1 MTDYKTLLMD
11 VLQELGAALD
21 GIDPEAVA
29 DLRRDILQARRIFV
43 AGRGRSGLQMQA
55 FAMRL
60 MHLDLDVHVVG
71 AVTTPAI
78 GAGDLLIIGSGSGRT
93 PSIIGQAQRASE
105 LNATVALI
113 TIAGESP
120 VSQYADHILR
130 IQASSPKLAD
140 AESASVSVQPMGSLY
155 EQSLGILCD
164 VMIGLLMEELGT
176 DPRPHVRAPHQSGV
190 GAAALSRVR
199 SPAPGHDGAK

>member
-1 MTDYKTLLMD
+1 MPDFRTLLGE

-78 GAGDLLIIGSGSGRT
+78 GAGDLLIIGSGSGQT
-93 PSIIGQAQRASE
+93 SSLIGQARRASE
-105 LNATVALI
+105 LNALVALI
-113 TIAGESP
+113 TIADTSP

-130 IQASSPKLAD
+130 IKASSPKLENEEAS
-140 AESASVSVQPMGSLY
+140 SASVQPLGSLY

-164 VMIGLLMEELGT
+164 VLIGLLKDELGT
-176 DPRPHVRAPHQSGV
+176 DQGLMFARHAN
-190 GAAALSRVR
+190 LE
-199 SPAPGHDGAK
+199 

>member
-1 MTDYKTLLMD
+1 MPDYQTLLRD

-29 DLRRDILQARRIFV
+29 DLRRDIVQARRIFV

-60 MHLDLDVHVVG
+60 MHLDLDAHVVG

-93 PSIIGQAQRASE
+93 TSLIGQARRASE
-105 LNATVALI
+105 LNARVALI
-113 TIAGESP
+113 TIADKSP

-140 AESASVSVQPMGSLY
+140 AEGGGASIQPMGSLY

-164 VMIGLLMEELGT
+164 VIIGLLMDELGT
-176 DPRPHVRAPHQSGV
+176 DHGLMFARHAN
-190 GAAALSRVR
+190 LE
-199 SPAPGHDGAK
+199 

>member
-1 MTDYKTLLMD
+1 MPEYRALLKE
-11 VLQELGAALD
+11 VLQELGTALA

-71 AVTTPAI
+71 SVTTPAI

-93 PSIIGQAQRASE
+93 DSIIAQARRASE
-105 LNATVALI
+105 LNALVALI
-113 TIAGESP
+113 TITDQSP
-120 VSQYADHILR
+120 VSQYADHILH
-130 IQASSPKLAD
+130 IQATSPKLQD
-140 AESASVSVQPMGSLY
+140 AEEARASVQPLGSLY

-164 VMIGLLMEELGT
+164 VLIALLMEELGT
-176 DPRPHVRAPHQSGV
+176 DPGLMFARHAN
-190 GAAALSRVR
+190 LE
-199 SPAPGHDGAK
+199 

>member
-1 MTDYKTLLMD
+1 MSDYKTLLMD
-11 VLQELGAALD
+11 VLQELGAALE

-93 PSIIGQAQRASE
+93 PSIIGQAQRACE

-140 AESASVSVQPMGSLY
+140 AEAASVSVQPMGSLY

-164 VMIGLLMEELGT
+164 VMVGLLMEELGT
-176 DPRPHVRAPHQSGV
+176 DPGLMFARHTN
-190 GAAALSRVR
+190 LE
-199 SPAPGHDGAK
+199 

>member
-1 MTDYKTLLMD
+1 MPDYRTLLGE

-21 GIDPEAVA
+21 GIDPESVA

-43 AGRGRSGLQMQA
+43 AGRGRSGLKMQA

-78 GAGDLLIIGSGSGRT
+78 GAGDLLIIGSGSGQT
-93 PSIIGQAQRASE
+93 SSLIGQARRASE
-105 LNATVALI
+105 LNALVALI
-113 TIAGESP
+113 TIADTSP
-120 VSQYADHILR
+120 VSQYADHLLR
-130 IQASSPKLAD
+130 IKASSPKLGEEAG
-140 AESASVSVQPMGSLY
+140 SASVQPMGSLY

-164 VMIGLLMEELGT
+164 VLIGLLMEDLGT
-176 DPRPHVRAPHQSGV
+176 DHGLMFARHAN
-190 GAAALSRVR
+190 LE
-199 SPAPGHDGAK
+199 

>member
-1 MTDYKTLLMD
+1 MSDFNALLGAIM
-11 VLQELGAALD
+11 QELQSALT

-71 AVTTPAI
+71 SVTTPAI

-93 PSIIGQAQRASE
+93 DSIIAQARRASE
-105 LNATVALI
+105 LNALVALI
-113 TIAGESP
+113 TIAEESP
-120 VSQYADHILR
+120 VSKYADHILHIR
-130 IQASSPKLAD
+130 ASSPKLQD
-140 AESASVSVQPMGSLY
+140 VQTESESVQPMGSLY

-164 VMIGLLMEELGT
+164 VLTALLMQELGT
-176 DPRPHVRAPHQSGV
+176 DPGLMFARHAN
-190 GAAALSRVR
+190 LE
-199 SPAPGHDGAK
+199 

>member
-1 MTDYKTLLMD
+1 
-11 VLQELGAALD
+11 
-21 GIDPEAVA
+21 
-29 DLRRDILQARRIFV
+29 
-43 AGRGRSGLQMQA
+43 
-55 FAMRL
+55 MRL

-93 PSIIGQAQRASE
+93 PSIIGQAQRACE
-105 LNATVALI
+105 LNARVALI

-120 VSQYADHILR
+120 VSKYADHILK

-140 AESASVSVQPMGSLY
+140 EEAGSVSVQPMGSLY

-190 GAAALSRVR
+190 GAGRAQPGTLSGARSWWRIMKAVRASLPGASSGSRRPQAAATRRCSFSGR
-199 SPAPGHDGAK
+199 